1 MARSSGQ
8 EEFLSRTAI
17 TRHPRFT
24 PTRSDHCV
32 LFCARCLPDAVL
44 FLQESQWIL
53 SVLDDISNKLTL
65 ASFLHP
71 DILKDRICETLDPE
85 MLLTLKEHFQV
96 ENQYHEF
103 LDSDLWKLNATEAK
117 NQELFHELD
126 LCLADST
133 RTVTRLLKQNPL
145 LVRRLREVSGK
156 RHPSTLDFI
165 NTFGRLRML
174 MHHKLRMTAEEERHM
189 RDQLQEL
196 RLLEEED
203 TAKFIELT
211 ERLAVERNE
220 HEQALASQDKKI
232 HRLTQQIDQLK
243 ARTASERALFEEK
256 MREENETAEKAFKAT
271 EKELLKQLESLQHQL
286 EVDGN
291 ENFRSELLYHRK
303 KNLRALDVTNL
314 IEKYDQDMT
323 LKHESVVDMEA
334 VYAKEKAELD
344 ALTGYFE
351 TRDEEER
358 KIREEHQRIREERDR
373 ELRVERRQQQAALL
387 VQTLY
392 KGYYAKVGPK
402 EPKAKKVKKKKDPFA
417 GLRSRPKTSKPA
429 EEAAAA
435 ATGPASAALTANEIS
450 ASPVSSGP
458 EDSEGEQKEEVQE

>member
-1 MARSSGQ
+1 M
-8 EEFLSRTAI
+8 
-17 TRHPRFT
+17 
-24 PTRSDHCV
+24 
-32 LFCARCLPDAVL
+32 
-44 FLQESQWIL
+44 
-53 SVLDDISNKLTL
+53 LDDISNKLTL
-65 ASFLHP
+65 ASFLTP
-71 DILKDRICETLDPE
+71 EILKDKICETIDPE

-156 RHPSTLDFI
+156 RNPATLDFI

-189 RDQLQEL
+189 REQLQEL
-196 RLLEEED
+196 RALEEED

-220 HEQALASQDKKI
+220 HEQALSSKDRKI
-232 HRLTQQIDQLK
+232 QRLTQQIDQLR
-243 ARTASERALFEEK
+243 ARTASERALFDDK
-256 MREENETAEKAFKAT
+256 MRDENDAAEKAFKST
-271 EKELLKQLESLQHQL
+271 ERELMKQLETLQVQL
-286 EVDGN
+286 ETDGN

-314 IEKYDQDMT
+314 IEKYDVDMT

-334 VYAKEKAELD
+334 VYKKEKKELD
-344 ALTGYFE
+344 ALNGYFE

-358 KIREEHQRIREERDR
+358 KIREEHQRIHDERDK
-373 ELRVERRQQQAALL
+373 ELQVERRQQQAALL

-402 EPKAKKVKKKKDPFA
+402 EPKAKKTKKKKDPFA
-417 GLRSRPKTSKPA
+417 GVRSRPKTSKPDA
-429 EEAAAA
+429 EEAAAVPA
-435 ATGPASAALTANEIS
+435 SKPASASPS
-450 ASPVSSGP
+450 APAPIAAASSPAQSGP
-458 EDSEGEQKEEVQE
+458 EDSEGEPKEE